1 MKNKDSMH
9 YDENKQ
15 LGNKST
21 VTNHHGNSVVNTN
34 VHGHGHIK

>member
-1 MKNKDSMH
+1 MH

-21 VTNHHGNSVVNTN
+21 ITNHHGNSVVNANTNYN